1 MNLKMMNESFKRK
14 YSNTL
19 NEAIDDSDKEQLR
32 KALVLR
38 SMNVVANG
46 GNIKQL
52 EIALQEV
59 IENFYPDHCWWEVT
73 DCQIFNEL
81 FMNRVNPRQIC
92 DLIVDQLKPE
102 FASDS
107 VEEAMM
113 MPSGSDKEV
122 KLATNDNGD
131 YLIKKPGLG
140 YTAYN
145 RSDVCIGGF
154 DEIKAPTVKLMIK
167 LQLKNSCLVR
177 LMNHLNTGLF
187 LS

>member
-73 DCQIFNEL
+73 DCQI
-81 FMNRVNPRQIC
+81 M
-92 DLIVDQLKPE
+92 
-102 FASDS
+102 SYS
-107 VEEAMM
+107 
-113 MPSGSDKEV
+113 
-122 KLATNDNGD
+122 
-131 YLIKKPGLG
+131 
-140 YTAYN
+140 
-145 RSDVCIGGF
+145 
-154 DEIKAPTVKLMIK
+154 
-167 LQLKNSCLVR
+167 
-177 LMNHLNTGLF
+177 
-187 LS
+187 